1 MYEVPSVAYC
11 AALGIVLRVHFVL
24 LFHNWL
30 AVKGQNPSNTSTQSN
45 LAKRVPYLND
55 NKASATA
62 VGSRKVD

>member
-11 AALGIVLRVHFVL
+11 AALGIVHRIHLALRFD
-24 LFHNWL
+24 NWL

-45 LAKRVPYLND
+45 LAKRVPDLDD